1 MSAAAGAEEH
11 EYSPAVAWAKSIGI
25 IDGYEDGIFEPDEL
39 VTVST
44 VRSILTRF
52 AAYADMAMPELT
64 TLTGADDEPCSTAI
78 RFWPN
83 SSARST
89 LLPTPT
95 GWRATTRRN
104 NQNPAL
110 RRAQTK
116 APGDS
121 PGAFPFQTR
130 TAGRQL
136 QNTEI
141 PLRRLNRISPLTS
154 AR

>member
-64 TLTGADDEPCSTAI
+64 TLTGADDEAV
-78 RFWPN
+78 
-83 SSARST
+83 
-89 LLPTPT
+89 
-95 GWRATTRRN
+95 
-104 NQNPAL
+104 
-110 RRAQTK
+110 
-116 APGDS
+116 
-121 PGAFPFQTR
+121 
-130 TAGRQL
+130 
-136 QNTEI
+136 
-141 PLRRLNRISPLTS
+141 LNRDQVLAEFFGEEYAAPDADGLEIDD
-154 AR
+154 AA